1 MKLPAKLKP
10 ELAAISIITVFFTIF
25 FWPATLAG
33 RLFVTGDAIVYSY
46 PLRTIAWDA
55 IRNGSL
61 PLWTPALLGGYPLLS
76 MAQLGLGYPLTWG
89 YLFLPG
95 HVAEQIYVLAP
106 FLLAPIFTYAFAREL
121 GRSRIA
127 ALLAG
132 LSFGYGGMMAGG
144 MSHSGLFTNAVMWL
158 PLMLI
163 AIERARSRPFLPCL
177 IGASAA
183 YAMSVLTGLGQG
195 FVYAGVIAL
204 LYATF
209 LSVAPIEDN
218 GKAARGW
225 RRLADWRSWKPLM
238 VCVGGMALAAGV
250 AAFQIFE
257 TMQAQRLS
265 IRREISYEIFSGGSF
280 TAAEALR
287 SFVAPLYHF
296 NYEVSTYVSSLTAL
310 AALATVFAV
319 MRAPRANLRV
329 IFWLGLAALAFT
341 LMLGAHTPLYRLT
354 YHLPVINLFRIP
366 WRHAFEWTFAVSI
379 LSAYGWDATAAFL
392 TRRADVKQRMSN
404 NVIGGALIVA
414 CLAVGF
420 ALSKLSIKPAAL
432 NERLPET
439 AWLYWK
445 LGYTLLLALAV
456 WWGWRRLKERRQ
468 AVFLAV
474 TVAMACFWEP
484 FIMLSN
490 WWLHGA
496 RPASYF
502 NQVSPPSQFLQKY
515 PPEQNRIYT
524 SVASGFILDLP
535 RAEPHNLSL
544 RRGFHDAAGYEPL
557 TLKRYNLAFGVGW
570 SFDSP
575 AFSSPL
581 DKQVLNPRWQTLDLL
596 NVRFLAEYAE
606 QPASW
611 VVKDGVRF
619 AAADANFNL
628 PPGSSIT
635 LTGATA
641 GGLNG
646 DLGAAPAKVDTLS
659 LVTATAFSTHLRQG
673 EAVAKVIV
681 HAADGRRIEREL
693 KAGVDTAEWAH
704 ERAEVKAEVRHSLP
718 RVFASLPGDERN
730 TFPALRYFTKF
741 DLNEK
746 TAVERVELKGVAE
759 GVALAVWKATLY
771 DSSGDTAFPLTERL
785 PEHWRKVYDYDNV
798 QIYENPRALPRAWLI
813 PKVETVSG
821 EEALRRIRGESE
833 QPFNPRE
840 VALIEPPDGVEISF
854 PQEKFETPAEAR
866 IASYEPNR
874 LAIET
879 SADKRA
885 ALVVS
890 EINYPGWEATI
901 DGQPTTIF
909 TANYLLRAVI
919 VPEGKHRMEMRYT
932 APTARRG
939 AIISALT
946 LLALVGAI
954 FFQKRPRQ
962 H

>member
-10 ELAAISIITVFFTIF
+10 ELAAISIIIIFGAVF
-25 FWPATLAG
+25 FWPTTLAG

-46 PLRTIAWDA
+46 PLRLIAWEA

-61 PLWTPALLGGYPLLS
+61 PLWTPALMGGYPLLS

-95 HVAEQIYVLAP
+95 HVAEQVYVLAP
-106 FLLAPIFTYAFAREL
+106 FLLAPIFTYAFARAL
-121 GRSRIA
+121 GRSRLA

-144 MSHSGLFTNAVMWL
+144 MAHNGLFTNAVMWL

-209 LSVAPIEDN
+209 LSVAPLEDSEV
-218 GKAARGW
+218 GRGW
-225 RRLADWRSWKPLM
+225 KRLADWRSWKPLM
-238 VCVGGMALAAGV
+238 VCAGGMALAAGV

-257 TMQAQRLS
+257 TRQAQRLS
-265 IRREISYEIFSGGSF
+265 IRHELSYEIFSGGSF
-280 TAAEALR
+280 TASEALK
-287 SFVAPLYHF
+287 SFFAPLYHF
-296 NYEVSTYVSSLTAL
+296 NYEVSTYV
-310 AALATVFAV
+310 AALTGLLAITGAFVAL
-319 MRAPRANLRV
+319 RAPRANLRV
-329 IFWLGLAALAFT
+329 FFWLGLAVLAFL
-341 LMLGAHTPLYRLT
+341 LMMGGHTPLYRLA
-354 YHLPVINLFRIP
+354 YHIPVINLFRIP

-392 TRRADVKQRMSN
+392 TGRAEVRQKMSN
-404 NVIGGALIVA
+404 KVIGGALIVA
-414 CLAVGF
+414 CLAVGVV
-420 ALSKLSIKPAAL
+420 LSKLSIKLAAL

-445 LGYTLLLALAV
+445 MGYTLLLALAV
-456 WWGWRRLKERRQ
+456 WWGWRRLKDRWQ
-468 AVFLAV
+468 TVFLAMIV
-474 TVAMACFWEP
+474 VMVCFWEP
-484 FIMLSN
+484 FII
-490 WWLHGA
+490 H
-496 RPASYF
+496 
-502 NQVSPPSQFLQKY
+502 
-515 PPEQNRIYT
+515 T
-524 SVASGFILDLP
+524 
-535 RAEPHNLSL
+535 
-544 RRGFHDAAGYEPL
+544 
-557 TLKRYNLAFGVGW
+557 
-570 SFDSP
+570 
-575 AFSSPL
+575 
-581 DKQVLNPRWQTLDLL
+581 
-596 NVRFLAEYAE
+596 
-606 QPASW
+606 
-611 VVKDGVRF
+611 
-619 AAADANFNL
+619 
-628 PPGSSIT
+628 
-635 LTGATA
+635 
-641 GGLNG
+641 
-646 DLGAAPAKVDTLS
+646 
-659 LVTATAFSTHLRQG
+659 
-673 EAVAKVIV
+673 
-681 HAADGRRIEREL
+681 ADGRRIEREL

-704 ERAEVKAEVRHSLP
+704 ERAEVKAEVRHGLP

-771 DSSGDTAFPLTERL
+771 DSSGDTAFPLTEPL

-798 QIYENPRALPRAWLI
+798 QIYENPRALPRAWLV
-813 PKVETVSG
+813 PKVEIVNG

-833 QPFNPRE
+833 RPFNPRE
-840 VALIEPPDGVEISF
+840 VALLEPVDGVKINF
-854 PQEKFETPAEAR
+854 PQEEFETPAEAR

-879 SADKRA
+879 VADKRA

-901 DGQPTTIF
+901 DGQPATIYA
-909 TANYLLRAVI
+909 ANYLLRAVI
-919 VPEGKHRMEMRYT
+919 VPEGKHRVEMRYT
-932 APTARRG
+932 APAARRG
-939 AIISALT
+939 AIISALALAFIAGSSGT
-946 LLALVGAI
+946 LRRKRRREALSSSTAI
-954 FFQKRPRQ
+954 EPE
-962 H
+962 